1 MIGTDLIRRRRAG
14 MAARTSLYGIAIAAL
29 LSSTACTTLG
39 GNVSGDFA
47 CRAPGGSCSPM
58 SAIDA
63 RAVESVLRADDAAAD
78 RRNSLRPQPFRP
90 LQASGPVGRTG
101 ERTLRIV
108 FPAHVDRA
116 GVLHDEA
123 TAHVVVEDA
132 AWTVAPPTGAR
143 AMIPGPAAATP
154 DPEISRSPAP
164 SSLRE
169 AIAGAS
175 APAIEGLESLP
186 AQAPHPIIGVDAPPQ
201 PGVVPGPTPEALAA
215 ARAGRRI
222 ARPGPIDLSGV
233 PLERSQT
240 LPAIGIGKSVR
251 APANGKPL
259 TGIAEAIAAG
269 RVRALA
275 EPAISQLGRQPAG
288 EPDLDGVFA
297 PATSPKDA
305 PK

>member
-1 MIGTDLIRRRRAG
+1 MITTNFVRRLPIGSSGRVRLCAVV
-14 MAARTSLYGIAIAAL
+14 IAAL
-29 LSSTACTTLG
+29 LGSAGCTTLG

-63 RAVESVLRADDAAAD
+63 RAVESVLRADDAGVNPNRGAKPRAFP
-78 RRNSLRPQPFRP
+78 PQ
-90 LQASGPVGRTG
+90 QASGPVGRTS
-101 ERTLRIV
+101 ERTLRVV
-108 FPAHVDRA
+108 FPAHVDAA

-132 AWTVAPPTGAR
+132 AWAIVPPTSAGGTILR
-143 AMIPGPAAATP
+143 TPSAAAEF
-154 DPEISRSPAP
+154 EISRSPAP

-169 AIAGAS
+169 AIAGAN

-186 AQAPHPIIGVDAPPQ
+186 AQAPHPIIGVDVPVRPIT
-201 PGVVPGPTPEALAA
+201 VPGPTPEALAA

-222 ARPGPIDLSGV
+222 TRPGPIDLSGV
-233 PLERSQT
+233 PLERSRT
-240 LPAIGIGKSVR
+240 LPAKGIDRSLAV
-251 APANGKPL
+251 PATGKPP
-259 TGIAEAIAAG
+259 TGIAGAIAAG

-275 EPAISQLGRQPAG
+275 GPAISQMGSQRPS

-297 PATSPKDA
+297 PAAKTEGA

>member
-1 MIGTDLIRRRRAG
+1 MNCTHSVRGVN
-14 MAARTSLYGIAIAAL
+14 ARTSLCSMAIVASLGSAG
-29 LSSTACTTLG
+29 CTTLG

-63 RAVESVLRADDAAAD
+63 RAVETVLGAAAGD
-78 RRNSLRPQPFRP
+78 PEVRSKRHPFRP
-90 LQASGPVGRTG
+90 PAVSGPVSRTG

-123 TAHVVVEDA
+123 SAHVVVEDA
-132 AWTVAPPTGAR
+132 AWTMKPPASAARTVSTISGA
-143 AMIPGPAAATP
+143 AF
-154 DPEISRSPAP
+154 DFQISRSPAP

-175 APAIEGLESLP
+175 APAIEGLESPP
-186 AQAPHPIIGVDAPPQ
+186 AQAPHPIRADAQAPPRT
-201 PGVVPGPTPEALAA
+201 VRGPTAEALAA
-215 ARAGRRI
+215 ARTGRRI
-222 ARPGPIDLSGV
+222 ARPGWIDPSPV
-233 PLERSQT
+233 PLERSQAR
-240 LPAIGIGKSVR
+240 PAIGGSKPSKR
-251 APANGKPL
+251 PATGKP
-259 TGIAEAIAAG
+259 EAAVDGTSAAG

-275 EPAISQLGRQPAG
+275 KPAIEKLGRAPS
-288 EPDLDGVFA
+288 EPDLDSVFG
-297 PATSPKDA
+297 PAAGAKDA